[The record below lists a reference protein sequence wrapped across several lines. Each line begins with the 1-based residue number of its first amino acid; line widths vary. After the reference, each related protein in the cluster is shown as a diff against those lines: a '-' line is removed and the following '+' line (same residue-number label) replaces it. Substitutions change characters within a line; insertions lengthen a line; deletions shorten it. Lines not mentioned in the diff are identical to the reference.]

1 MGRGGGL
8 KRGEGLINFLPRKNG
23 GGLGLILLQDSV
35 NSVEFVAAAF
45 LLL

>member
-8 KRGEGLINFLPRKNG
+8 KRAEELINFLPWKNG
-23 GGLGLILLQDSV
+23 GGGGGGGGKYTCRI
-35 NSVEFVAAAF
+35 EFVAAAF

>member
-1 MGRGGGL
+1 M
-8 KRGEGLINFLPRKNG
+8 KNNNGERRGLINFLLWKNG
-23 GGLGLILLQDSV
+23 GGLGLILLLDFI